1 MSRQAALPPSLP
13 PRLVG
18 IEGAAAYVAVSTT
31 KFRQMVDDGRMPKP
45 RRIDK
50 RLAWDVRALDAAVDN
65 LPIDEDTAPDPTW
78 AD

>member
-1 MSRQAALPPSLP
+1 VTRQAALPHSLP

-18 IEGAAAYVAVSTT
+18 VEAAAAYVSVSTT
-31 KFRQMVDDGRMPKP
+31 KFLQMVQDGRMPKP

-50 RLAWDVRALDAAVDN
+50 RRAWDVRALDSAVDN
-65 LPIDEDTAPDPTW
+65 LPLDEDAAPDPTW